1 MAGRKK
7 GSLDMTSGT
16 IWKLL
21 VSFTIPLLLGNVFQQ
36 LYSTVD
42 SYVVGNFVS
51 SQALAAVGSTGH
63 ITGALIGFYSGLA
76 GGAGIVV
83 SQYFGAKDRDM
94 VSKTVHT
101 AIIMTLMMCAVITVL
116 GVALTPGMLRMMKT
130 PADVWDDAL
139 AYLTITFYGTTALLI
154 YNIGAGIL
162 QAVGNTRTPL
172 IALIIS
178 AITNVVLDLVLVI
191 YFRMGVRGVA
201 WATVIAQAVS
211 GIYVMAVLMTTDG
224 PHRVSL
230 RKMKFHG
237 KIFARVF
244 AIGIPSA
251 LQMSVTSFSN
261 MFVQAYIN
269 AFGSACM
276 AGYTIYAKI
285 DTFAML
291 PMSCLSVACSTFAGQ
306 NIGAGQ
312 NDRVMKGLKVS
323 QNLSLLCTGA
333 VMIPLLLFREQLTSF
348 FNADPE
354 VIRYGGIWILTISPF
369 YLVGCITNPMTS
381 VLRGAGETTAPMITM
396 LGSFVVF
403 RQIYLFIFTRITD
416 SFLVMAFAYPAGWVV
431 NFLATLFVFYKTKW
445 KERCLI
451 QPKTPPQNEE
461 LQEA

>member
-139 AYLTITFYGTTALLI
+139 AYLTITFYGTTALLV
-154 YNIGAGIL
+154 YNIGAG
-162 QAVGNTRTPL
+162 
-172 IALIIS
+172 IS
-178 AITNVVLDLVLVI
+178 AITNVVLDLVFVI

-211 GIYVMAVLMTTDG
+211 GIYVMTVLMTTDG

-451 QPKTPPQNEE
+451 QPKTPPRNEE

>member
-1 MAGRKK
+1 MAVRSK
-7 GSLDMTSGT
+7 GSLDMTRGS

-21 VSFTIPLLLGNVFQQ
+21 ISFTIPLLLGNMFQQ

-42 SYVVGNFVS
+42 SYVVGNYVS

-83 SQYFGAKDRDM
+83 SQYFGAKDREM

-101 AIIMTLMMCAVITVL
+101 AIVMTLMMCVVITAL
-116 GVALTPGMLRMMKT
+116 GVLLTPGMLRLMKT
-130 PADVWDDAL
+130 PGDVWDDAL
-139 AYLTITFYGTTALLI
+139 DYLTITFYGTTALLI

-178 AITNVVLDLVLVI
+178 AVTNVVLDLLFVI
-191 YFRMGVRGVA
+191 YFNMGVRGVA

-211 GIYVMAVLMTTDG
+211 GVFVMTVLMRTDG
-224 PHRVSL
+224 PHRVEL

-237 KIFARVF
+237 KIFLKVF
-244 AIGIPSA
+244 GVGIPSA
-251 LQMSVTSFSN
+251 VQMSITSFSN
-261 MFVQAYIN
+261 MFVQSYIN

-276 AGYTIYAKI
+276 AGYTIYGKI
-285 DTFAML
+285 DSFAFL
-291 PMSCLSVACSTFAGQ
+291 PMSCLAVACATFAGQ

-312 NDRVMKGLKVS
+312 NDRVMEGMKTS
-323 QNLSLLCTGA
+323 QKLSFLCTGL
-333 VMIPLLLFREQLTSF
+333 VLVPVLLFRAQLTAF

-354 VIRYGGIWILTISPF
+354 VIRYGGIWIMTISPF
-369 YLVGCITNPMTS
+369 YLCGCVTNPMTS

-403 RQIYLFIFTRITD
+403 RQIYLFVLTRITD

-431 NFLATLFVFYKTKW
+431 NFAATLFVFYKTKW
-445 KERCLI
+445 KEKWLI
-451 QPKTPPQNEE
+451 HTPVDPEE
-461 LQEA
+461 PEPRNT